1 MGPKMVQADQNCQP
15 KVVPPTKDGLYACA
29 AFLSIVEQ
37 EQMTLVRCSK
47 LKEMHQK
54 SFTHMRVSN
63 LLPAVTIGVYFV
75 QELRIVRLLFE
86 GSVYSKKDG
95 TYYSTF
101 SAVRMGKQDHS

>member
-54 SFTHMRVSN
+54 SFTHVC
-63 LLPAVTIGVYFV
+63 AC
-75 QELRIVRLLFE
+75 RIYYLRLLLVLISFKSF
-86 GSVYSKKDG
+86 GLCG
-95 TYYSTF
+95 YYSRAASIRRKTVPTTQP
-101 SAVRMGKQDHS
+101 SQQSE